1 MNLSSLYHPFEL
13 AQAWPRPV
21 RHEEPAPTNPVPALT
36 DLQRRLVVLHVAQ
49 ATPPRPPDARSSW
62 PGTALVC
69 SLVFAGLAIITGAWQ

>member
-1 MNLSSLYHPFEL
+1 MNLSSLYRPFEL

-21 RHEEPAPTNPVPALT
+21 RHEEPAPQNPVPALT

-49 ATPPRPPDARSSW
+49 ATPWRAADARPSW

-69 SLVFAGLAIITGAWQ
+69 SLVFAALAMITGAWQ